1 MYWHLEREQRND
13 EHIAWLV
20 LPSLELV
27 ALRSSCLLCSFLMQ
41 KLLAERQEVAHMC
54 AACAKGAYKASETCH
69 WRRNEG
75 GKGWEAFDYVYQRNE
90 IFLDKLIRSRWLTMS
105 CHWLWPIQSS
115 TTAAVLSTCSSG
127 NRRPCKEDED
137 SCALMCLVGL
147 RLQAFNERQILYDD
161 NCYTF

>member
-1 MYWHLEREQRND
+1 MHICVLFVPKGYTEQAKPVTEGEMKVARE
-13 EHIAWLV
+13 
-20 LPSLELV
+20 
-27 ALRSSCLLCSFLMQ
+27 ALDH
-41 KLLAERQEVAHMC
+41 VH
-54 AACAKGAYKASETCH
+54 
-69 WRRNEG
+69 
-75 GKGWEAFDYVYQRNE
+75 QRNE
-90 IFLDKLIRSRWLTMS
+90 FYKFELISIYWLTMHIMPS
-105 CHWLWPIQSS
+105 TPIQSS